1 MAQFTYSQSKMS
13 LYRECPLK
21 YRFRYILKIPEKPK
35 YFFTFGTILHSVMEY
50 LYSAPQFPPLED
62 ALKFFKQKWDK
73 QTWQEKGYASAEKEQ
88 AGFLEGQDIIK
99 RYYQK
104 HFADGLQPLS
114 TEMQVYANIDGLSV
128 MGIVDRIDYLGK
140 GKVAILDY
148 KTGKTLKREPDQL
161 MFYQKLLENTPKL
174 LPLVQARDI
183 EIQKIKIDKMLFY
196 HLPTLTEDSFKPV
209 PAAELNE
216 FWKGALKTAENI
228 LAEKFEPTPS
238 EQACK
243 WCDYRGS
250 CPVWDLTKNFQE
262 IPPQENTK
270 KEETLA
276 DKIDRLGKL
285 SEEGRALKAEI
296 IKALKEQ
303 GQNICFGANYKAEL
317 KEEEIFTFKDEE
329 KTIKFL
335 EDNNLLK
342 KTLKPTVKSIL
353 ALLDDKAL
361 SAEQK
366 EQLRALA
373 SKEIANKLS
382 CVKTED

>member
-1 MAQFTYSQSKMS
+1 MAQFFYSQSKMG

-21 YRFRYILKIPEKPK
+21 YKFRYILKIPEKPK

-50 LYSAPQFPPLED
+50 LYSAPQFPPLD
-62 ALKFFKQKWDK
+62 DTLKFFEQKWIA
-73 QTWQEKGYASAEKEQ
+73 QTWQEKGYQSAEKEQ
-88 AGFLEGQDIIK
+88 EGFLEGQEIIK
-99 RYYQK
+99 KYYQK
-104 HFADGLQPLS
+104 HFAEGLHPLS
-114 TEMQVYANIDGLSV
+114 TEMKIYADIDGLTV
-128 MGIVDRIDYLGK
+128 MGIVDRIDYLGN
-140 GKVAILDY
+140 GKIAILDY

-183 EIQKIKIDKMLFY
+183 QIQRISIEKMLFY

-209 PAAELNE
+209 SVTELNT

-228 LAEKFEPTPS
+228 LAQKFEPTPS

-250 CPVWDLTKNFQE
+250 CPVWNLTQNSQE
-262 IPPQENTK
+262 IVPEENK

-296 IKALKEQ
+296 IKILKEQ
-303 GQNICFGANYKAEL
+303 GQNISFGINYKAEL
-317 KEEEIFTFKDEE
+317 KEEDIFTFKDEE

-335 EDNNLLK
+335 EDNNLLS

-353 ALLDDKAL
+353 ALLDDKDI

-366 EQLRALA
+366 QQLRALA
-373 SKEIANKLS
+373 SKEIVNKLF
-382 CVKTED
+382 CIKTED

>member
-1 MAQFTYSQSKMS
+1 M
-13 LYRECPLK
+13 
-21 YRFRYILKIPEKPK
+21 KI
-35 YFFTFGTILHSVMEY
+35 
-50 LYSAPQFPPLED
+50 
-62 ALKFFKQKWDK
+62 
-73 QTWQEKGYASAEKEQ
+73 YA
-88 AGFLEGQDIIK
+88 D
-99 RYYQK
+99 
-104 HFADGLQPLS
+104 
-114 TEMQVYANIDGLSV
+114 IDGLTV
-128 MGIVDRIDYLGK
+128 MGIVDRIDYLGN
-140 GKVAILDY
+140 GKIAILDY

-183 EIQKIKIDKMLFY
+183 QIQRISIEKMLFY

-209 PAAELNE
+209 SVTELNT

-228 LAEKFEPTPS
+228 LAQKFEPTPS

-250 CPVWDLTKNFQE
+250 CPVWNLTQNSQE
-262 IPPQENTK
+262 IVPEENK

-296 IKALKEQ
+296 IKILKEQ
-303 GQNICFGANYKAEL
+303 GQNISFGINYKAEL
-317 KEEEIFTFKDEE
+317 KEEDIFTFKDEE

-335 EDNNLLK
+335 EDNNLLS

-353 ALLDDKAL
+353 ALLDDKDI

-366 EQLRALA
+366 QQLRALA
-373 SKEIANKLS
+373 SKEIVNKLF
-382 CVKTED
+382 CIKTED

>member
-1 MAQFTYSQSKMS
+1 MAQFFYSQSKMG

-21 YRFRYILKIPEKPK
+21 YKFRYIDKIPEKPK
-35 YFFTFGTILHSVMEY
+35 YFFSFGTILHSVMEY
-50 LYSAPQFPPLED
+50 LYSAPQFPPLDEV
-62 ALKFFKQKWDK
+62 LTYFKKKWAE

-88 AGFLEGQDIIK
+88 EGFLEGQEIIK
-99 RYYQK
+99 KYYNK
-104 HFADGLQPLS
+104 HLTDALHPLS
-114 TEMQVYANIDGLSV
+114 TEMKVYADIDGLTV

-140 GKVAILDY
+140 GKIAILDY

-161 MFYQKLLENTPKL
+161 MFYQKLLENSPKI
-174 LPLVQARDI
+174 LPLVQARDTDIKKIGI
-183 EIQKIKIDKMLFY
+183 EKMLFY

-209 PAAELNE
+209 PAAELDV
-216 FWKGALKTAENI
+216 FWKGALKTAQNI
-228 LAEKFEPTPS
+228 LAEKFEPTPT

-250 CPVWDLTKNFQE
+250 CPVWDLNQKVQE
-262 IPPQENTK
+262 APQAAPK

-276 DKIDRLGKL
+276 EKIDRLGKL
-285 SEEGRALKAEI
+285 SDEGRALKAEV
-296 IKALKEQ
+296 IKILKEQ
-303 GQNICFGANYKAEL
+303 GQNISFGTSYKAEL

-335 EDNNLLK
+335 EDNNLLN

-353 ALLDDKAL
+353 ALLEDKTVT
-361 SAEQK
+361 AEQK

-373 SKEIANKLS
+373 SKEISTKLK
-382 CVKTED
+382 CIKTED

>member
-1 MAQFTYSQSKMS
+1 MAQFFYSQSKMG

-21 YRFRYILKIPEKPK
+21 YKFRYIDKIPEKPK

-50 LYSAPQFPPLED
+50 LYSAPQFPPLDET
-62 ALKFFKQKWDK
+62 LKFFKQKWDQ

-88 AGFLEGQDIIK
+88 AGFLEGQEIIK
-99 RYYQK
+99 RYYEK
-104 HFADGLQPLS
+104 HLTDALHPLS
-114 TEMQVYANIDGLSV
+114 TEMKVYSDIDGLTV

-140 GKVAILDY
+140 GKIAILDY

-161 MFYQKLLENTPKL
+161 MFYQKLLENSPKL
-174 LPLVQARDI
+174 LPLVQARDS
-183 EIQKIKIDKMLFY
+183 EIQKIKIEKMLFY

-209 PAAELNE
+209 PAAELDV

-250 CPVWDLTKNFQE
+250 CPIYDLTQNSQAIAQAE
-262 IPPQENTK
+262 PQ

-276 DKIDRLGKL
+276 EKIDRLGKL
-285 SEEGRALKAEI
+285 SAEGRALKAEI
-296 IKALKEQ
+296 IKALKGQ
-303 GQNICFGANYKAEL
+303 GQNISFGLNYKAEL

-335 EDNNLLK
+335 EDNNLLN

-353 ALLDDKAL
+353 ALLEDKTV
-361 SAEQK
+361 SEEQK
-366 EQLRALA
+366 QKLRALA
-373 SKEIANKLS
+373 SKEIISKLS